1 MFYSILIKYF
11 DFFSNHPYDQRI
23 FKHLYRHLQEHTE
36 TMQIDTVNIEI
47 IRHLKDGRKSYKLI
61 AQDLSITENTVR
73 ARVNKMI
80 DDGILEISGN
90 VRVDVLRGHSLLY
103 LGVKLQTMDLQEK
116 AREFSQLR
124 GVVSAGIVT
133 GRYDLILQ
141 VLLSEDYSLL
151 EFITGQVAKI
161 KDVQTVESFVVYEG
175 YNLKVPYIL

>member
-1 MFYSILIKYF
+1 MIKKPPGHHNKEK
-11 DFFSNHPYDQRI
+11 S
-23 FKHLYRHLQEHTE
+23 EH
-36 TMQIDTVNIEI
+36 MQIDAVNLEI

-61 AQDLSITENTVR
+61 AQALSITENTVR
-73 ARVNKMI
+73 SRVNKMI
-80 DDGILEISGN
+80 EDGILEISGN
-90 VRVDVLRGHSLLY
+90 VRADVLRGHSLLY
-103 LGVKLQTMDLQEK
+103 LGVKLKTMDLQEK
-116 AREFSQLR
+116 AREFSNLK

-141 VLLSEDYSLL
+141 VLLSEDYNLL